1 MNKTCVKCNGTGVEE
16 YYDHGYAEHGLD
28 AIEPIRCSDCDG
40 FGYITELTNE
50 KEIQNNRHINGTET

>member
-40 FGYITELTNE
+40 FGYIMELTNE
-50 KEIQNNRHINGTET
+50 KEIQNH